1 MKAVIQ
7 AARHHRRKFMEQAST
22 DQSERLAWDLLLA
35 EYLPVL
41 LDVTQ
46 LCELNVLRR
55 ETVLRGADCV
65 HVDAGSFSF
74 RGLQQDSETNE
85 LPCEH
90 GVLKPAVIRPYLQR
104 LTGIQENGLTLTWE
118 QLAAFAE
125 SEQHRITAS
134 GDLDRLD
141 RALVELFGPEA
152 DKHLSGHEPVK
163 PAPTAVNN
171 GTSTATRESRTAP
184 SIQGTLF
191 DGLS

>member
-1 MKAVIQ
+1 
-7 AARHHRRKFMEQAST
+7 MEQAST

-46 LCELNVLRR
+46 LCELNVLKR
-55 ETVLRGADCV
+55 ETAFRRADCV
-65 HVDAGSFSF
+65 HVDAGSFYF
-74 RGLQQDSETNE
+74 RGLQQDSEINE

-90 GVLKPAVIRPYLQR
+90 GVLKPAVIWPYLQR

-141 RALVELFGPEA
+141 RALAELFGPEA
-152 DKHLSGHEPVK
+152 DKRLGGQEQLDPASRALGDGVTTATGEPVK
-163 PAPTAVNN
+163 A
-171 GTSTATRESRTAP
+171 S

-191 DGLS
+191 DDLS